1 MDLEM
6 FLKNVISVDQQ
17 ILKIYQNIII
27 NEYLQKDNEKNIK
40 YLKQLIEL
48 EKWAYQKLNL
58 SYEQIGKIIDLL
70 EIDSI
75 PEVDL
80 ARNLLL
86 NKIKSNNILEK
97 QLKEQEITQLI
108 NYRIKIYL
116 ESIYYLDSKT
126 PKNINYYP
134 EGIEGINEIEKKDD
148 KCDIYLTDSSYLPM
162 RLMSEKQYIACALAN
177 HDVVLTFNTN
187 LKKRLEMEAITDIEQ
202 LLIML
207 LELKSS
213 LDGNNRYFYIEEIY
227 YNIFKNKILEDRVI
241 SADFNFENLFEQFST
256 NQFSN
261 ENNKKF
267 LNIYRQQISYISI
280 YDYVNYLFS
289 FEDNDFI
296 NYINGKYNIIS
307 FNIYIEYLKSY
318 ICVMRYDELVAIRDA
333 CYKIYKNIIA
343 NNKCAKMVYYCL
355 SDEYYDRMQGLLNM
369 DKKEKIKK

>member
-1 MDLEM
+1 MDIEKI
-6 FLKNVISVDQQ
+6 FEQ
-17 ILKIYQNIII
+17 IIIIDKEILNIYQTMII
-27 NEYLQKDNEKNIK
+27 NDYQVKSDEKLIEQ
-40 YLKQLIEL
+40 LKKLIEL

-80 ARNLLL
+80 ANDLLL
-86 NKIKSNNILEK
+86 NKIKSDNILEK
-97 QLKEQEITQLI
+97 HLKEKEIKQLI

-126 PKNINYYP
+126 PKNINYYT
-134 EGIEGINEIEKKDD
+134 EGINEIEKKDD
-148 KCDIYLTDSSYLPM
+148 KCDIYLTDSSYLQM

-187 LKKRLEMEAITDIEQ
+187 LKKKLEIEAITDIEQ

-280 YDYVNYLFS
+280 YDYINYLFS
-289 FEDNDFI
+289 FEDNDFQ
-296 NYINGKYNIIS
+296 YDANGKYNIIS

-333 CYKIYKNIIA
+333 CYQIYKNIID

-355 SDEYYDRMQGLLNM
+355 SDECYDRMQGLLNM